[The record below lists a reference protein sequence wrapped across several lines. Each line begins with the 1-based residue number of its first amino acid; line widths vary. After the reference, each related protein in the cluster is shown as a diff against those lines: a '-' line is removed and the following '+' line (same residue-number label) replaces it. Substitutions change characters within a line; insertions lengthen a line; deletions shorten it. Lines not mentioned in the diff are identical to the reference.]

1 MIIRHSSFGDTVIQ
15 CMDDTGMIGL
25 GPGMS
30 YALRP
35 GRNYRIISRLTNLDL
50 EMQIHTCPEGQLF
63 LHSFRL
69 TNPKK
74 EEGADTRSVRTCL
87 LSALERLVSQLSG
100 EVSGS

>member
-1 MIIRHSSFGDTVIQ
+1 MIIRHSSFGNALIQ
-15 CMDDTGMIGL
+15 CMDDTGMVGL
-25 GPGMS
+25 VAGMS
-30 YALRP
+30 YALTP
-35 GRNYRIISRLTNLDL
+35 GRNYRITSTLADLDL
-50 EMQIHTCPEGQLF
+50 ELQIHTCPEGRLF

>member
-1 MIIRHSSFGDTVIQ
+1 MIIRHSSFGNALIQ

-35 GRNYRIISRLTNLDL
+35 GHNYRIVSTLAGL
-50 EMQIHTCPEGQLF
+50 ELELQIHTCPEGQLF
-63 LHSFRL
+63 LHSFHL

-74 EEGADTRSVRTCL
+74 EAGADTRSVRTCL